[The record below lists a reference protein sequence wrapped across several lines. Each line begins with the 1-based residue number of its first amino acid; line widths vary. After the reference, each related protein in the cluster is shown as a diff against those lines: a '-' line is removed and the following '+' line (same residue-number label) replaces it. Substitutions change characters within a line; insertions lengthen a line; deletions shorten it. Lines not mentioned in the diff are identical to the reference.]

1 MEEAFQVGC
10 PFVALEVV
18 EQKKV
23 NLVVVVHI
31 QQVLMVAV
39 DHHIHQGHHHQ
50 REVEHQEMLGHI
62 LNGQF
67 LGPKSPFFICK
78 EIRYFRILIIFVPE
92 IPKPINEFENK
103 INLVALGD

>member
-1 MEEAFQVGC
+1 MEEAFQVGY

-31 QQVLMVAV
+31 QQVLMVVV

-67 LGPKSPFFICK
+67 LGPKPPFFICK
-78 EIRYFRILIIFVPE
+78 EIRFL
-92 IPKPINEFENK
+92 EF
-103 INLVALGD
+103 

>member
-1 MEEAFQVGC
+1 MGY

-31 QQVLMVAV
+31 QQVLMVVV

-50 REVEHQEMLGHI
+50 MEVEHQEMLGHI

-67 LGPKSPFFICK
+67 LGPEPQFFIFLRNPFF
-78 EIRYFRILIIFVPE
+78 ENFEIIFLSRF
-92 IPKPINEFENK
+92 PKPINVFENK